1 MEKRP
6 SDGFSFAWAVARI
19 RADASSRA
27 RVFLSSLGESAG
39 LGAVLGALASLP
51 ATAQDKSEL
60 TFTGNAALATDY
72 IFRGISQT
80 GKEPAVSAGFNYGH
94 TSGIFL
100 GVWGSNVDF
109 NDGGQ
114 AHLEFDVFGGIRREY
129 RGVTWELGVIHYAYP
144 GAADTRSY
152 DYDELRVALGYDFR
166 IVAATASVN

>member
-1 MEKRP
+1 MTGKI
-6 SDGFSFAWAVARI
+6 I
-19 RADASSRA
+19 RAAM
-27 RVFLSSLGESAG
+27 
-39 LGAVLGALASLP
+39 AVLGALASLP
-51 ATAQDKSEL
+51 ATAQDKSEH